1 MRRDRISGGGA
12 LITALLKQAAIK
24 FGPPKDWDQAA
35 VALWIRSEVSKTQA
49 PAFDPRAA
57 QTGDSE

>member
-24 FGPPKDWDQAA
+24 FGPPKDWDRDV
-35 VALWIRSEVSKTQA
+35 VALWIRSEVNKAQA